1 MMGENVGAPHH
12 GNRVSHLTRRLKDAG
27 LLTAALMILALTSC
41 QRDATSPEPALVPQ
55 TGVSTTPEGGGAV
68 EGMTIAL
75 VPKGTTHVFWQTVK
89 KGAEDAAAEVGA
101 RIEFKGPASEEDIIG
116 QISIIENLT
125 SAEVDGI
132 VMAACDA
139 DDLIAPLARAKDA
152 GIPIAVIDSGINDDS
167 IPVTYAAT
175 DNVLGG
181 QRAAEALMELIGPQG
196 GKVAVIP
203 FIQGAQSSDERERG
217 FVEEIQKHPEFELL
231 PPLYSN
237 SLLQEAVKVVEN
249 LLNAH
254 PDVKGIFAA
263 NEPGAMGA
271 ARVLEQRGLAGQV
284 TLVGFDAAEP
294 EIEGLEAGTIQALI
308 VQDPYRM
315 GYEGVMA
322 VVKAIKGETVEPKI
336 DTGVTVV
343 TADNLED
350 PEVVE
355 LLSSQAG

>member
-41 QRDATSPEPALVPQ
+41 QRDATSPEPAPVPQ

-217 FVEEIQKHPEFELL
+217 FVEEIQKHP
-231 PPLYSN
+231 
-237 SLLQEAVKVVEN
+237 
-249 LLNAH
+249 
-254 PDVKGIFAA
+254 
-263 NEPGAMGA
+263 
-271 ARVLEQRGLAGQV
+271 
-284 TLVGFDAAEP
+284 
-294 EIEGLEAGTIQALI
+294 
-308 VQDPYRM
+308 
-315 GYEGVMA
+315 
-322 VVKAIKGETVEPKI
+322 
-336 DTGVTVV
+336 
-343 TADNLED
+343 
-350 PEVVE
+350 
-355 LLSSQAG
+355 

>member
-1 MMGENVGAPHH
+1 M
-12 GNRVSHLTRRLKDAG
+12 RRRLRTAVG
-27 LLTAALMILALTSC
+27 LVAVAAVSFAFTSC
-41 QRDATSPEPALVPQ
+41 QRN
-55 TGVSTTPEGGGAV
+55 EGSGNAPVTAAPTEAGSRPR
-68 EGMTIAL
+68 ELTIAL
-75 VPKGTTHVFWQTVK
+75 VPKGTTHVFWQTVR

-101 RIEFKGPASEEDIIG
+101 RIEFRGPSSEEDIIG

-125 SAEVDGI
+125 AAEVDGI

-139 DDLIAPLARAKDA
+139 DDLVEPLRRAKEA
-152 GIPIAVIDSGINDDS
+152 GIPIAVIDSGINDET

-181 QRAAEALMELIGPQG
+181 RKAAEALIRLVGPEG

-217 FVEEIQKHPEFELL
+217 FVEEIQKHPEFDLL

-254 PDVKGIFAA
+254 PDVRGIFAA

-271 ARVLEQRGLAGQV
+271 ARVLEQRGLAGKV
-284 TLVGFDAAEP
+284 VLVGFDAAEP
-294 EIEGLEAGTIQALI
+294 EIEALKRGVIQALI

-322 VVKAIKGETVEPKI
+322 VVKALRGEVVEPRI

-343 TADNLED
+343 TADNLDD
-350 PEVVE
+350 PEVQK

>member
-1 MMGENVGAPHH
+1 M
-12 GNRVSHLTRRLKDAG
+12 TRLLKV
-27 LLTAALMILALTSC
+27 AAVLAACAAVLALSSC
-41 QRDATSPEPALVPQ
+41 QREESTATGGPSPTREAPSSPGA
-55 TGVSTTPEGGGAV
+55 EEAGGGD
-68 EGMTIAL
+68 TLSIAL

-101 RIEFKGPASEEDIIG
+101 RIEFRGPDTEEDILG

-139 DDLIAPLARAKDA
+139 DDLIAPLARAKEA

-167 IPVTYAAT
+167 IAVTYAAT

-181 QRAAEALMELIGPQG
+181 KRAAEALIDLVGPEG

-217 FVEEIQKHPEFELL
+217 FVEEIATRPEFELL

-237 SLLQEAVKVVEN
+237 SLLQDAVKVVEN

-271 ARVLEQRGLAGQV
+271 ARVLEQRGLAGKV
-284 TLVGFDAAEP
+284 ALVGFDAAKP
-294 EIEGLEAGTIQALI
+294 QIEALEAGVIQALI

-322 VVKAIKGETVEPKI
+322 VARAIRGEAVEPRI